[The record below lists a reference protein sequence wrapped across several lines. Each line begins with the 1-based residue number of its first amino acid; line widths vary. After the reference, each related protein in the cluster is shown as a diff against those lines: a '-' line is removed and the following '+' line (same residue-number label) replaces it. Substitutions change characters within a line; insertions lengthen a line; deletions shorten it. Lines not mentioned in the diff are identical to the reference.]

1 MTPASSRQLPEAV
14 QLKRNQHEFANAQD
28 YLNAD
33 LAKAIR
39 RAPPK
44 YSRILAGGLC
54 VLVGG
59 AIAWAALSK
68 IDEVATAQG
77 EVIPSTR
84 IQPVKALSGG
94 LIQEITV
101 EEGQQVNAGDPLV
114 QFDPTISE
122 AEFQRLKQQTELTET
137 NLARLEAERTGNTR
151 SGNPLQDQLLT
162 SRLREFEARREM
174 ALAETNRQLGAVK
187 AAQADLERFK
197 ATLSVATTKADGLSK
212 LLVVGAVPRFDYLD
226 AQNEVVSLQNQITA
240 QEQTIY
246 QAQQA
251 YEAAKTEANRLVAD
265 RQNEIL
271 TQIEQ
276 QGKELESLKGQLAQ
290 AEEQR
295 NRDTL
300 TASVDGIVYNVK
312 VVEAG
317 ATVQSGE
324 ELMSILPEGAPL
336 VLEAKVLNRD
346 IGFIEPGM
354 PVKVKLETF
363 PYQEFG
369 LLQGTVESIS
379 PNSIQEQELGLVYP
393 ARIKIDQTFTTIQEQ
408 EVPITPGM
416 AATAEIVTRQKT
428 ILSFLLDPIIEHWD
442 KAFSLR

>member
-1 MTPASSRQLPEAV
+1 MKVSVKAPPEAV
-14 QLKRNQHEFANAQD
+14 QLRRNQHEFANAQD

-44 YSRILAGGLC
+44 YSRILAVGLC
-54 VLVGG
+54 ALVGG
-59 AIAWAALSK
+59 AITWAALSK
-68 IDEVATAQG
+68 VDQVATAQG

-84 IQPVKALSGG
+84 VQPVKALSGG
-94 LIQEITV
+94 MIQEITV

-122 AEFQRLKQQTELTET
+122 AEFQRLKQQAELTAT
-137 NLARLEAERTGNTR
+137 NLARLEAERTGNTQ
-151 SGNPLQDQLLT
+151 SGNPLQDQLLA
-162 SRLREFEARREM
+162 SRMQEFTARREM
-174 ALAETNRQLGAVK
+174 AAAEANRQLGAVK
-187 AAQADLERFK
+187 AAQADLERIK
-197 ATLSVATTKADGLSK
+197 ATLTVATTKAESLSK
-212 LLVVGAVPRFDYLD
+212 LLVAGAVPRLDYLD
-226 AQNEVVSLQNQITA
+226 AQNEVVSLQNQVVV
-240 QEQTIY
+240 QEQAIY
-246 QAQQA
+246 QAEQA
-251 YEAAKTEANRLVAD
+251 HKASQTEANRLVAD

-276 QGKELESLKGQLAQ
+276 QRKELDNLKGQLAQ

-295 NRDTL
+295 NRETL
-300 TASVDGIVYNVK
+300 TASVDGTVYNVK

-324 ELMSILPEGAPL
+324 ELLSILPEEAPL

-346 IGFIEPGM
+346 IGFIQPGM
-354 PVKVKLETF
+354 PVKIKLETF

-369 LLQGTVESIS
+369 LVQGTVESIS
-379 PNSIQEQELGLVYP
+379 PNSIQEQNVGLVYP
-393 ARIKIDQTFTTIQEQ
+393 ARIKVDKTFVTIQGQ

-428 ILSFLLDPIIEHWD
+428 ILSFLLDPITEHWD